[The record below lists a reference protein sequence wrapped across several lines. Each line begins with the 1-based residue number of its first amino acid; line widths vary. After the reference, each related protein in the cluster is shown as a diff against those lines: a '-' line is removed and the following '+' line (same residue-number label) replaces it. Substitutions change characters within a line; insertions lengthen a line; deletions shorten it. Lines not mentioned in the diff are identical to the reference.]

1 MATLN
6 SMTAFVRR
14 QTQAEWG
21 TLTCECRTV
30 NHRYLDPSLR
40 LPDALRPREMAYRER
55 LGQYLARGRVELQF
69 RLEGTDQARS
79 QDPDPVA
86 LRQLRQAM
94 VRVEQEIGDTAPVS
108 PLEVLNWPGVLAG
121 GELPEEAIVAAADEL
136 LDATLDEVAEQR
148 RREGERLVPLL
159 EERLDAIEAHVA
171 ELRRNMP
178 EWREQQRQRLVE
190 RLAESGAEPGDERLA
205 QEVAILAQKAD
216 VTEELDRL
224 EAHVAEVRAALESAG
239 PVGRRLDF
247 LMQELNREANTLSSK
262 STAAELTRLA
272 VEIKVLI
279 EQMREQVQNVE

>member
-6 SMTAFVRR
+6 SMTAFARR
-14 QTQAEWG
+14 RSQAAWG

-40 LPDALRPREMAYRER
+40 LPEPLRHREMAYRER
-55 LGQYLARGRVELQF
+55 LGLRLSRGRVELQF
-69 RLEGTDQARS
+69 RLEEAERASGEE
-79 QDPDPVA
+79 PDPVA
-86 LRQLRQAM
+86 LRRLRQAM

-108 PLEVLNWPGVLAG
+108 PLDVLRWPGVLAG
-121 GELPEEAIVAAADEL
+121 GELPEEAVVAAADEL
-136 LDATLDEVAEQR
+136 LELTLDDVDEQR

-159 EERLDAIEAHVA
+159 EERLGAIEAYVA
-171 ELRRNMP
+171 ELRRSMP

-190 RLAESGAEPGDERLA
+190 RLAGLGAEPADERLA
-205 QEVAILAQKAD
+205 QELAILAQKAD
-216 VTEELDRL
+216 VSEELDRL
-224 EAHVAEVRAALESAG
+224 DAHVAEVRAALEQTG

-262 STAAELTRLA
+262 STAAELTRVA

-279 EQMREQVQNVE
+279 EQTREQVQNVE